1 VRVVSTPPVDR
12 SRRDALVEQLGGVL
26 AQLRDATG
34 ALRTTLRID
43 LPAYDFH
50 VDLAVAEALAPG
62 ARSLLAEGSMDQRA
76 APTARWLERERRLL
90 VQPDFDAADPR
101 PPPAL
106 IAAYGVQAQM
116 LGPIQSQGH
125 LTGWISVHSQL
136 RRERWTEAEI
146 AALEQA
152 IEETRH
158 LLGLPP

>member
-1 VRVVSTPPVDR
+1 MDR

-116 LGPIQSQGH
+116 LGPILSDGR
-125 LTGWISVHSQL
+125 LAGWISVHSER
-136 RRERWTEAEI
+136 RRERWTGAEI
-146 AALEQA
+146 AALEHA
-152 IEETRH
+152 AEETRG